1 MQASDTTVLPWH
13 ESEYAALWDRRE
25 RLPHALLIHGRQGTG
40 KLRFATALA
49 QALLCEKPGAGR
61 ACGACPSCNWFAG
74 GSHPDFMHLEPV
86 TEDSGEEEGA
96 TGKKRAQITV
106 EQVRALSGFLSV
118 STHRGGWRP
127 VLLHP
132 AEGLNPSAANALL
145 KSLEEPPARTIFI
158 LVGHRLHQ
166 VLPTIKSRCQLLPLA
181 SPSREE
187 AGRWLDAQG
196 VSNAGLASAY
206 SGGAPL
212 TALAPPSENFWE
224 MRQRFVRHLA
234 APRLDPLSAA
244 DECQDA
250 GIPLVLEW
258 LQKWTY
264 DIAAC
269 RLGAGLRYN
278 VDQEAAISRLASGS
292 DPIRVLRMHRELVRM
307 QRHANHPLN
316 ARLFVE
322 QVLMSYAEATAAGPP
337 SP

>member
-1 MQASDTTVLPWH
+1 MQ
-13 ESEYAALWDRRE
+13 
-25 RLPHALLIHGRQGTG
+25 
-40 KLRFATALA
+40 
-49 QALLCEKPGAGR
+49 
-61 ACGACPSCNWFAG
+61 
-74 GSHPDFMHLEPV
+74 LEPL
-86 TEDSGEEEGA
+86 TEDAGEEEGA
-96 TGKKRAQITV
+96 AGKKRAQITV
-106 EQVRALSGFLSV
+106 EQVRALSEFLSV

-145 KSLEEPPARTIFI
+145 KSLEEPPAHTIFI

-166 VLPTIKSRCQLLPLA
+166 ILPTIKSRCQLLPLA
-181 SPSREE
+181 TPSREH
-187 AGRWLDAQG
+187 ARRWLDAQG
-196 VSNAGLASAY
+196 LANAGLASAY

-212 TALAPPSENFWE
+212 TALTPPAENFWD

-234 APRLDPLSAA
+234 APRLDALSAA

-269 RLGAGLRYN
+269 RLGAGVRYN
-278 VDQEAAISRLASGS
+278 VDQEAAIGRLASGS
-292 DPIRVLRMHRELVRM
+292 NPIRVLRMHRELVRM
-307 QRHANHPLN
+307 QRHAHHPLN

-322 QVLMSYAEATAAGPP
+322 QVLMSYAEATAGRPP